1 MTLIA
6 TRPTTTV
13 DGRRLLTT
21 HELALVVRRVA
32 SEPRRW
38 RPHVR
43 HTLDAHEIQ
52 LSGPVGVEVWLRNWL
67 PSQRDELHDD
77 GDALSA
83 FAVVD
88 GALTE
93 VRDDD
98 VLGTWATPLQAPAVR
113 VVERGVVYAL
123 RNDQARPA
131 VTIHAYAPALERA
144 HATAQALSTSA

>member
-6 TRPTTTV
+6 TRPTRTAP
-13 DGRRLLTT
+13 DGQRLLTT

-32 SEPRRW
+32 SEPSRW

-43 HTLDAHEIQ
+43 RSAEHEIT
-52 LSGPVGVEVWLRNWL
+52 LSGPAGVQVVLRNWL
-67 PSQRDELHDD
+67 PSQAAPLQDD
-77 GDALSA
+77 GESASA
-83 FAVVD
+83 FAVVE

-98 VLGTWATPLQAPAVR
+98 VLGVWSTPLQAPAVR

-123 RNDQARPA
+123 RNDLTRPA
-131 VTIHAYAPALERA
+131 VSIHAYAPGL
-144 HATAQALSTSA
+144 ATSV